1 MILLYN
7 FDKFE
12 KKFGRLCTILKKR
25 QHYISLIILMLIV
38 SIITYY
44 RVMIQVSIGP
54 TEDTYSY
61 LSNALVFAGQGMGY
75 SDLIRPPVI
84 PFLTSIIFRLGYVS
98 PTAIFAVDS
107 IIFVFGVIG
116 LYLLLRTRFSDMES
130 LLGALLFVTFPVT
143 LSFIGF
149 GLTDIPSLSF
159 SIWAIY
165 FTVLAVKKNSK
176 FFYLSFPFLML
187 AFLTKYAI
195 AFFIFPM
202 LLYILINRRFVK
214 NIKDIIIGILLSL
227 LFIIPVLLFFYS
239 TFGNPLNPFFNFYGS
254 TATSSSISSE
264 NFAYNSDLFYF
275 LFRIPIYIGIES
287 IAVFT
292 VILFGIVAWGMNNL
306 KKVRSTTKG
315 LFNAHDLEKPTKIK
329 LLLTSILLII
339 FVGTLGNVFYM
350 LSEVIFFVFLFG
362 LYELLKSFDI
372 HDLDLHF
379 LFLSWFMAFFI
390 FQSVYPIKIDR
401 YFLTMAPPIAYF
413 LILGLS
419 KVSHSLNFK
428 IRTKTKIFNFFAA
441 VLIVLMLF
449 SALSYLPVFHKNMHE
464 VKVANEEMNSAS
476 QWLTNYDPN
485 YKNETIYSD
494 KWSAFAWYLKTN
506 VMMMPFF
513 KDNQMYYYGVK
524 DENIN
529 IKDNSAFNS
538 YLEDNNVD
546 YYFSVRK
553 GLNLTGYKP
562 IKQFGDV
569 IIYEKVENV
578 Q

>member
-1 MILLYN
+1 
-7 FDKFE
+7 
-12 KKFGRLCTILKKR
+12 
-25 QHYISLIILMLIV
+25 MLIV

>member
-1 MILLYN
+1 M
-7 FDKFE
+7 
-12 KKFGRLCTILKKR
+12 
-25 QHYISLIILMLIV
+25 IV
-38 SIITYY
+38 SAITYY
-44 RVMIQVSIGP
+44 RVMIQIDIGP

-61 LSNALVFAGQGMGY
+61 LSNALVFSGQGMGY
-75 SDLIRPPVI
+75 ADLIRPPVI
-84 PFLTSIIFRLGYVS
+84 PFLTSILFRLGYVS
-98 PTAIFAVDS
+98 PTAIFAVDGT
-107 IIFVFGVIG
+107 IFVFGIIG
-116 LYLLLRTRFSDMES
+116 FYLLLKTRFSDMES

-195 AFFIFPM
+195 AFFIFPT
-202 LLYILINRRFVK
+202 LLYILINKRFVK
-214 NIKDIIIGILLSL
+214 NMQDVIIGSLLSL
-227 LFIIPVLLFFYS
+227 LFIVPVLLFFYS
-239 TFGNPLNPFFNFYGS
+239 TFGNPLYPFFNFYGS
-254 TATSSSISSE
+254 TATSSPISPE
-264 NFAYNSDLFYF
+264 NFAYNSNLFYF
-275 LFRIPIYIGIES
+275 LFRIPIYIGTES

-292 VILFGIVAWGMNNL
+292 AILVGIVALGITNL
-306 KKVRSTTKG
+306 KKVQSTTKL
-315 LFNAHDLEKPTKIK
+315 LFNTSDLGKATKIK

-339 FVGTLGNVFYM
+339 FVSTFGNIFYM
-350 LSEVIFFVFLFG
+350 LSEFIFFVFLFG
-362 LYELLKSFDI
+362 VYELLKSFDI
-372 HDLDLHF
+372 PDLDLHF
-379 LFLSWFMAFFI
+379 LFLSWFLAFFI
-390 FQSVYPIKIDR
+390 FQSVYLIKIDR
-401 YFLTMAPPIAYF
+401 YFLAMAPPISYF

-419 KVSHSLNFK
+419 KVSDSLNCK
-428 IRTKTKIFNFFAA
+428 IRNKTKIFNFFAA
-441 VLIVLMLF
+441 ALIILMLF
-449 SALSYLPVFHKNMHE
+449 SALTYLPVFQDNMHE

-476 QWLTNYDPN
+476 QWLMNYDPD

-513 KDNQMYYYGVK
+513 KDNQMFYYGVK
-524 DENIN
+524 NENIS

-538 YLEDNNVD
+538 YLENNNVD

-553 GLNLTGYKP
+553 GLNLTHYKP

-569 IIYEKVENV
+569 IIYENV
-578 Q
+578 KDVQ